1 MGMLKQSY
9 RYDQTTAR
17 LEVEGLPDFSAGHA
31 DQAIGIVS
39 SWRLKIVGASEL
51 EGKRE
56 HLEALMQVVIP
67 YVRLRLS
74 GVGKSLG
81 EVNDPVRMV
90 PDGTQHRLDLTSGQ
104 AEIPPLSIHL
114 DDAQLADLVRCLDA
128 LRGDGRVCV
137 SWPAIQHEPLRRR
150 DLVERI
156 PLIQRL
162 TAPLLGGATVIV
174 LGVLGL
180 LLPLPEV
187 QVPRPETG
195 AESEVTSETPISDP
209 AQGDPER

>member
-1 MGMLKQSY
+1 MVMLKQSY

-174 LGVLGL
+174 LGVIGI

-187 QVPRPETG
+187 QGPSSETG
-195 AESEVTSETPISDP
+195 AEVTTETPISDP
-209 AQGDPER
+209 AQGVPER

>member
-1 MGMLKQSY
+1 MVMLKQSY

-17 LEVEGLPDFSAGHA
+17 LEVEGLPDFSAGQA
-31 DQAIGIVS
+31 DQAIGILS
-39 SWRLKIVGASEL
+39 AWRLKIVGASEL

-74 GVGKSLG
+74 GVVRSMG
-81 EVNDPVRMV
+81 EVNAPVRLV
-90 PDGTQHRLDLTSGQ
+90 PDGAQHRLDLTSGQ
-104 AEIPPLSIHL
+104 PDIPPLSIQL

-128 LRGDGRVCV
+128 LRADHRVSL
-137 SWPAIQHEPLRRR
+137 SWPAIEHEPLPRR

-156 PLIQRL
+156 PLMQRL
-162 TAPLLGGATVIV
+162 AAPVLGGATVVV
-174 LGVLGL
+174 LGALGL

-187 QVPRPETG
+187 QSPKPEES
-195 AESEVTSETPISDP
+195 AEVKPETPISDP
-209 AQGDPER
+209 SQAAPER

>member
-1 MGMLKQSY
+1 MVMLKQSY

-31 DQAIGIVS
+31 EQAIGILS
-39 SWRLKIVGASEL
+39 SWRLQIVGASEL

-74 GVGKSLG
+74 GVVRSLG
-81 EVNDPVRMV
+81 ELNDPVRLV
-90 PDGTQHRLDLTSGQ
+90 PDGPQHRLDLTSGQ
-104 AEIPPLSIHL
+104 PGIPPLSIQL

-128 LRGDGRVCV
+128 LRGDGRVCLA
-137 SWPAIQHEPLRRR
+137 WPTIQHEPLPRR

-156 PLIQRL
+156 PLTQRL
-162 TAPLLGGATVIV
+162 TAPLLGGATVVV

-187 QVPRPETG
+187 QSPTPAQAPEVKT
-195 AESEVTSETPISDP
+195 ETPISDP
-209 AQGDPER
+209 AQPEQER

>member
-1 MGMLKQSY
+1 MLKQSY

-31 DQAIGIVS
+31 EQAIGILS
-39 SWRLKIVGASEL
+39 SWRLQIVGASEL

-74 GVGKSLG
+74 GVVRSLG
-81 EVNDPVRMV
+81 ELNDPVRLV
-90 PDGTQHRLDLTSGQ
+90 PDGSQHRLDLTSGQ
-104 AEIPPLSIHL
+104 PGIPPLSIQL

-128 LRGDGRVCV
+128 LRSDGRVCLA
-137 SWPAIQHEPLRRR
+137 WPSIKHEPLPRR
-150 DLVERI
+150 DIAERI
-156 PLIQRL
+156 PLMQRL
-162 TAPLLGGATVIV
+162 IAPLLGGATFFV
-174 LGVLGL
+174 LGILGL

-187 QVPRPETG
+187 KSPKPAQAPEVKT
-195 AESEVTSETPISDP
+195 ETPISDS
-209 AQGDPER
+209 AKTDQKR

>member
-1 MGMLKQSY
+1 MCIRDS
-9 RYDQTTAR
+9 
-17 LEVEGLPDFSAGHA
+17 
-31 DQAIGIVS
+31 
-39 SWRLKIVGASEL
+39 
-51 EGKRE
+51 
-56 HLEALMQVVIP
+56 
-67 YVRLRLS
+67 
-74 GVGKSLG
+74 
-81 EVNDPVRMV
+81 
-90 PDGTQHRLDLTSGQ
+90 
-104 AEIPPLSIHL
+104 

>member
-1 MGMLKQSY
+1 MVMLKQSY

-31 DQAIGIVS
+31 DQAIGILS
-39 SWRLKIVGASEL
+39 AWRLKIVGASEL

-56 HLEALMQVVIP
+56 HLEALMAVVIP

-74 GVGKSLG
+74 GVVRALG
-81 EVNDPVRMV
+81 ELNDPVRLV
-90 PDGTQHRLDLTSGQ
+90 PDGPQHRLDLTSGQ
-104 AEIPPLSIHL
+104 PNIPPLSIQL

-128 LRGDGRVCV
+128 LRADGRVRL
-137 SWPAIQHEPLRRR
+137 SWPAIEHEPLPRR

-156 PLIQRL
+156 PLMQRL
-162 TAPLLGGATVIV
+162 TAPLLGGATVVV

-180 LLPLPEV
+180 LLPLPEA
-187 QVPRPETG
+187 QAPKPEEA
-195 AESEVTSETPISDP
+195 AEVKTETPISDP
-209 AQGDPER
+209 AQPDQER

>member
-1 MGMLKQSY
+1 MLKQSY

-31 DQAIGIVS
+31 DQAIGILS
-39 SWRLKIVGASEL
+39 TWRLTIVGASQL

-56 HLEALMQVVIP
+56 HLEALMHVVIP

-74 GVGKSLG
+74 GVARSIG
-81 EVNDPVRMV
+81 ELNDPARMV
-90 PDGTQHRLDLTSGQ
+90 PDGSQHRLDLTSGQ
-104 AEIPPLSIHL
+104 ADVPPLSINL

-128 LRGDGRVCV
+128 LRSDARVCLA
-137 SWPAIQHEPLRRR
+137 WPEIQHEPLPRR

-156 PLIQRL
+156 PLMQRL
-162 TAPLLGGATVIV
+162 MAPLLGGATVVV
-174 LGVLGL
+174 LGAVGL

-187 QVPRPETG
+187 QAPRPEES
-195 AESEVTSETPISDP
+195 AEVSTETPISDS
-209 AQGDPER
+209 AQAEPGR

>member
-1 MGMLKQSY
+1 MLKQSY

-31 DQAIGIVS
+31 EQAIGILS
-39 SWRLKIVGASEL
+39 IWRLKIVGASEL

-74 GVGKSLG
+74 GVVRSLG
-81 EVNDPVRMV
+81 ALHDPVRLV
-90 PDGTQHRLDLTSGQ
+90 PDGAQHRLDLTSGQ
-104 AEIPPLSIHL
+104 QDIPPLSIHL

-128 LRGDGRVCV
+128 LRSDGRVCLA
-137 SWPAIQHEPLRRR
+137 WPSIQHEPLHRR

-156 PLIQRL
+156 PLTQRL
-162 TAPLLGGATVIV
+162 TAPLLGGATVVV
-174 LGVLGL
+174 LGVLGI
-180 LLPLPEV
+180 LLPLPQIQPPSPAQAPEV
-187 QVPRPETG
+187 NT
-195 AESEVTSETPISDP
+195 ETPISDP
-209 AQGDPER
+209 AQPDQER

>member
-1 MGMLKQSY
+1 MVMLKQSY

-31 DQAIGIVS
+31 EQSIGILS
-39 SWRLKIVGASEL
+39 TWRLKIVGASEL

-74 GVGKSLG
+74 GVVRSLG
-81 EVNDPVRMV
+81 EPNDPVRLV
-90 PDGTQHRLDLTSGQ
+90 PDEFQHRLDLTSGQ
-104 AEIPPLSIHL
+104 ANIPPLSIRL

-128 LRGDGRVCV
+128 LRSDSRVCLT
-137 SWPAIQHEPLRRR
+137 WPSIQHEPLPRR

-156 PLIQRL
+156 PLMQRL
-162 TAPLLGGATVIV
+162 KAPLLGGTTVVV

-187 QVPRPETG
+187 QSPTPAQALEAKT
-195 AESEVTSETPISDP
+195 ETPISDP
-209 AQGDPER
+209 AQPDPER

>member
-1 MGMLKQSY
+1 MVMLKQSY

-31 DQAIGIVS
+31 EQSIGILS
-39 SWRLKIVGASEL
+39 TWRLKIVGASEL

-74 GVGKSLG
+74 GVVRSLG
-81 EVNDPVRMV
+81 EPNDPVRLV
-90 PDGTQHRLDLTSGQ
+90 PDEFQHRLDLTSGQ
-104 AEIPPLSIHL
+104 ANIPPLSIRL

-128 LRGDGRVCV
+128 LRSDSRVCLT
-137 SWPAIQHEPLRRR
+137 WPSIQHEPLPRR

-156 PLIQRL
+156 PLMQRL
-162 TAPLLGGATVIV
+162 KAPLLGGTTVVV

-187 QVPRPETG
+187 QSPTPAQALEAKT
-195 AESEVTSETPISDP
+195 ETPISDP
-209 AQGDPER
+209 VQPDPER

>member
-1 MGMLKQSY
+1 MVMLKQSY

-17 LEVEGLPDFSAGHA
+17 LEVEGLPDFSAGHG
-31 DQAIGIVS
+31 DQAIGILS
-39 SWRLKIVGASEL
+39 TWRLKIVGASEL

-56 HLEALMQVVIP
+56 HLEAVMQVVIP

-74 GVGKSLG
+74 GVVRTLG
-81 EVNDPVRMV
+81 ELNDPVRLV
-90 PDGTQHRLDLTSGQ
+90 PDGSQHRLDLTSGQ
-104 AEIPPLSIHL
+104 PDIPPLSIQL

-128 LRGDGRVCV
+128 LRDDGRVCLA
-137 SWPAIQHEPLRRR
+137 WPSIQHEPLQRR

-156 PLIQRL
+156 PLMKRL
-162 TAPLLGGATVIV
+162 TAPLLGGATVVV

-187 QVPRPETG
+187 QSPKPEQ
-195 AESEVTSETPISDP
+195 ASEVKTETPISDS
-209 AQGDPER
+209 AQPDAER